1 MTIQPISDASVAL
14 YITPADLK
22 EHGLTPAAL
31 TLEGALSLARDAF
44 REAGIE
50 LAGPVE
56 IEAYPGSCGV
66 LVFAR
71 VRPRSRSWFSFGGL
85 ESLAAAARALPEPR
99 PDAALLWW
107 DDRWWLSL
115 EAGAAGAAARLSEF
129 GRAESSRPHLEASL
143 AEHGRPVWRRDAL
156 NALLTYFPV

>member
-56 IEAYPGSCGV
+56 IEAYPERSGV

-71 VRPRSRSWFSFGGL
+71 VRPRAQAWFSFDRL
-85 ESLAAAARALPEPR
+85 EGLAAAARALDRVPPE
-99 PDAALLWW
+99 AALFWAEG
-107 DDRWWLSL
+107 RWWLAL
-115 EAGAAGAAARLSEF
+115 DGGGEGAAARLSEF
-129 GRAESSRPHLEASL
+129 GRAEEPPAGR
-143 AEHGRPVWRRDAL
+143 GRPVWERDAL
-156 NALLTYFPV
+156 EQVLTYYPV

>member
-56 IEAYPGSCGV
+56 IEAYPGTCGV

-71 VRPRSRSWFSFGGL
+71 VRPRSRVWFSFGGL
-85 ESLAAAARALPEPR
+85 ESLA
-99 PDAALLWW
+99 
-107 DDRWWLSL
+107 
-115 EAGAAGAAARLSEF
+115 AAARLSEF